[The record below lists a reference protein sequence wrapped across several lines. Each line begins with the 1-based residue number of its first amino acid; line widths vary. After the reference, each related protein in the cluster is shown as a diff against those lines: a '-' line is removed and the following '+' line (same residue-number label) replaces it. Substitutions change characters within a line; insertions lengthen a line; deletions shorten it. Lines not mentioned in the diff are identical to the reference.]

1 MYRKTKQGTMSEWL
15 GNGLQNRL
23 QQFESAWYLKKR
35 DSVRLNPFFCMACR
49 DILHLSAA
57 TNPFLS
63 GQYKN
68 AVVKR
73 ANVKISYKK
82 RVFFWH

>member
-35 DSVRLNPFFCMACR
+35 KFSHAEFPFF
-49 DILHLSAA
+49 
-57 TNPFLS
+57 
-63 GQYKN
+63 
-68 AVVKR
+68 VV
-73 ANVKISYKK
+73 AEI
-82 RVFFWH
+82 

>member
-1 MYRKTKQGTMSEWL
+1 MYSKTKQGTMSEWL

-49 DILHLSAA
+49 DIRV
-57 TNPFLS
+57 S
-63 GQYKN
+63 GQ
-68 AVVKR
+68 KR
-73 ANVKISYKK
+73 LVFSPNVH
-82 RVFFWH
+82 RGQL